1 MRKRFLGLFVIMLI
15 LFAFSVPAESVE
27 VVAFQGSFGIN
38 FKDKDYIRR
47 YNPITWVHDGLAGT
61 GEQAKNKYERRHT
74 VAHGGIFNMEDIDAS
89 KPITYTLT
97 FESAN
102 GFNFVSTS
110 DSIYHRP
117 FEFQVVQ
124 NFTFSDQPNNP
135 VVRVLEPSIG
145 NEHSQENVIWSEYTT
160 NQNCHE
166 MKFDLL
172 LVMEGTIDGNILTLN
187 NQEYPLIEGDY
198 SAVVTISMTGSYYK
212 KGSDSPTTFNKSVT
226 IPFSAYYS
234 DDTAAYQDNT
244 VGISIVPTAYAA
256 NLDIGTM
263 GMQQIDLASID
274 VLKYMSNTTSLP
286 DQGGDD
292 LRIFLSS
299 SSNPFM
305 QGEPFALVHTSV
317 PAGGTR
323 TSANHVK
330 YRLYAV
336 NDENINDYA
345 IFRGDAS
352 VDYIMNSQDKTEYIT
367 TTEHRPD
374 LSGTKV
380 HYHTYSGEI
389 YIEMD
394 EPITAM
400 LPGMYRSN
408 IYVHVVASDKVQ

>member
-1 MRKRFLGLFVIMLI
+1 MRKRFLGLFAILLI
-15 LFAFSVPAESVE
+15 LFAFSVSAESVE

-38 FKDKDYIRR
+38 FNATDYIRR
-47 YNPITWVHDGLAGT
+47 TNPITWVNDGEAGT
-61 GEQAKNKYERRHT
+61 DSGKYERRHT
-74 VAHGGIFNMEDIDAS
+74 VAHGGIFKMEDIDAS
-89 KPITYTLT
+89 KPITYTVT

-110 DSIYHRP
+110 DSIYQRP

-124 NFTFSDQPNNP
+124 NFTYSDGTAAFTTL
-135 VVRVLEPSIG
+135 LEPSIG
-145 NEHSQENVIWSEYTT
+145 DTHSQETITWSNYTT

-172 LVMEGTIDGNILTLN
+172 LVMEGSIDRNTNILTLN

-198 SAVVTISMTGSYYK
+198 SAVVTISIIGSYYK
-212 KGSDSPTTFNKSVT
+212 RGSDSPTTFNRSVT

-274 VLKYMSNTTSLP
+274 VLKYMSNATSLP
-286 DQGGDD
+286 EQGGAD

-345 IFRGDAS
+345 IFRGDAF
-352 VDYIMNSQDKTEYIT
+352 VDYIMNSKDKTEYIT

-374 LSGTKV
+374 LSGTQV

>member
-27 VVAFQGSFGIN
+27 VVAFQGSFGIDFN
-38 FKDKDYIRR
+38 ATDYIRR
-47 YNPITWVHDGLAGT
+47 TNPITWVNDGLAGT
-61 GEQAKNKYERRHT
+61 DSGKYERRHT

-124 NFTFSDQPNNP
+124 NFTFSDQSTP
-135 VVRVLEPSIG
+135 VVKVLEPSIG
-145 NEHSQENVIWSEYTT
+145 DTHSQETIIWSNYTT
-160 NQNCHE
+160 NQKCHE

-172 LVMEGTIDGNILTLN
+172 LVMEGSIDRNTNILTLN

-198 SAVVTISMTGSYYK
+198 SAVVTISMIGSYYK
-212 KGSDSPTTFNKSVT
+212 AGSDSPTTFNKSVT

-234 DDTAAYQDNT
+234 EDTAAYQDNT

-274 VLKYMSNTTSLP
+274 VLKYMSNATSLP
-286 DQGGDD
+286 GKGGDD

-394 EPITAM
+394 EPVTAM

-408 IYVHVVASDKVQ
+408 IYVHVVASDDVK